1 MENYPNIVIEKGNI
15 DELIPIM
22 IRGVENEGFN
32 NKRF

>member
-1 MENYPNIVIEKGNI
+1 MENYPNNVVEKGNI

-22 IRGVENEGFN
+22 IRGEENEGFN